1 LQLWFDTLL
10 NKDDDDDT
18 ICVHVAQCRYEFST
32 FFEILIFLM
41 LHLMNF
47 CPFIT
52 FSKLFLLGHAKTS
65 RTQRRFTYDKY
76 NWNG

>member
-1 LQLWFDTLL
+1 M
-10 NKDDDDDT
+10 
-18 ICVHVAQCRYEFST
+18 

-65 RTQRRFTYDKY
+65 RTWRRFTYDKY
-76 NWNG
+76 HWNG